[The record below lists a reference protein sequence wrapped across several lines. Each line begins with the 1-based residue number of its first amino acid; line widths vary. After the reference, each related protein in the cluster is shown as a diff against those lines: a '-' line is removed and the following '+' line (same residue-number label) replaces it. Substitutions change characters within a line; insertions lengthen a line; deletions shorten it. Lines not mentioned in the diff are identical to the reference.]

1 MQQTLIDKFLFIVPT
16 TISDHFDEIKQLK
29 NISIEKTIE
38 TSILNFFERNKCT
51 VSRDSMVHI
60 CTLLTRHDWCK
71 IEDKSGNVHICRE
84 DKSRLLHIHR
94 KKLVFLLY
102 IVGYY

>member
-16 TISDHFDEIKQLK
+16 IISDHFDEIKQLK

-60 CTLLTRHDWCK
+60 CTLLTRHD
-71 IEDKSGNVHICRE
+71 
-84 DKSRLLHIHR
+84 
-94 KKLVFLLY
+94 
-102 IVGYY
+102 

>member
-38 TSILNFFERNKCT
+38 TSILNFLKEINAQY
-51 VSRDSMVHI
+51 
-60 CTLLTRHDWCK
+60 
-71 IEDKSGNVHICRE
+71 
-84 DKSRLLHIHR
+84 
-94 KKLVFLLY
+94 LVIVWY
-102 IVGYY
+102 ISAHY

>member
-60 CTLLTRHDWCK
+60 CTLLTRHDDTDVKLK
-71 IEDKSGNVHICRE
+71 INPEM
-84 DKSRLLHIHR
+84 
-94 KKLVFLLY
+94 Y
-102 IVGYY
+102 IYVEKIRVVYCIYIERN

>member
-1 MQQTLIDKFLFIVPT
+1 MQETLIDKFLFIVPT

-38 TSILNFFERNKCT
+38 TSFWILLFWIILNFFERNKCT

-60 CTLLTRHDWCK
+60 CTLLTRHDDTDVKLK
-71 IEDKSGNVHICRE
+71 INPEM
-84 DKSRLLHIHR
+84 
-94 KKLVFLLY
+94 Y
-102 IVGYY
+102 IYVEKIRVVYCIYVERN